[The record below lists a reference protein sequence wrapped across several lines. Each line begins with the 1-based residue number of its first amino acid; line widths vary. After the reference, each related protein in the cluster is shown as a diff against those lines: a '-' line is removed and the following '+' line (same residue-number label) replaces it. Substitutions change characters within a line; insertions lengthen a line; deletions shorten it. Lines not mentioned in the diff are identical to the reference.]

1 MTKQTINIGTL
12 PGDGTGDPIRVG
24 FDKTNDNFVELYAN
38 VAALLSGNQIVYTTG
53 AVDSVAGKTGNV
65 ILGVSDIS
73 GAASISY
80 VTNAV
85 ASAAGYSGY
94 SGISGWSGTLPGV
107 SGYSGASGRS
117 GYSGTRGFSGYS
129 GNNGINGAS
138 GYSGISG
145 FSGTLPGVS
154 GYSGTSGYSGISG
167 FSGTLPGVSG
177 YSGTS
182 GYSGISGFSG
192 YSGTVGIGFVSPVP
206 TTSKG
211 LAGDLAGSTAID
223 SNYIYYCST
232 TWTNGIADI
241 WSRTALSPVSTW

>member
-117 GYSGTRGFSGYS
+117 GYSGTSGFSGYS
-129 GNNGINGAS
+129 GNNGINGA
-138 GYSGISG
+138 
-145 FSGTLPGVS
+145 
-154 GYSGTSGYSGISG
+154 SGYSGISG